1 MIVLSPASC
10 EPLDDLTPRMT
21 HGETFIPKRCTLCE
35 CKYVSI
41 YLMDILYILNLFHI
55 SRDGSVE
62 CITMSEDLDCPALN
76 CSKEEQ
82 ILEEGKC
89 CPICRGD
96 TLSSP
101 PFRSPRFLTLKNCFS
116 EYDFCSRGHNCH
128 KQSNC
133 RNGIFNYSCHCN
145 QGFRVSK
152 PNPVTYII

>member
-1 MIVLSPASC
+1 MIVSFPASC
-10 EPLDDLTPRMT
+10 ESLDDLTPQMT
-21 HGETFIPKRCTLCE
+21 HGETFVPKRCTLCE

-41 YLMDILYILNLFHI
+41 KYMDILHILNLFHI
-55 SRDGSVE
+55 FRDGSVE
-62 CITMSEDLDCPALN
+62 CVTMSEDLDCPALK

-89 CPICRGD
+89 CPICRGK
-96 TLSSP
+96 TLSFSLL
-101 PFRSPRFLTLKNCFS
+101 RSPNFQPFS

-145 QGFRVSK
+145 QGFQVSK
-152 PNPVTYII
+152 PGPVSNII